1 MNNSLQ
7 CTICERIFSTKSNL
21 NQHLKKKYPC
31 EKKITIYKCDNC
43 HKMFSSNFWLN
54 HHKNNRK
61 IACTPL
67 HITLAKEN
75 ENLKKNYER
84 LIYINDKNTK
94 IHKKTKNIIN
104 SNIDDREFGC
114 VYFIQPEYN
123 LKSNTYKFGYSSNL
137 NFKRVSS
144 YGANSKL
151 YFYKACKNANEV
163 ERCVLEELSLH
174 YEKLKNEY
182 FIIDDVDGAIDIIID
197 KIKNM

>member
-1 MNNSLQ
+1 MNNLQ
-7 CTICERIFSTKSNL
+7 CNICDKVFSTKSNL
-21 NQHLKKKYPC
+21 TQHLKNKKYPC
-31 EKKITIYKCDNC
+31 NIQKEIKKYICDIC
-43 HKMFSSNFWLN
+43 KKEFSSKRCLN
-54 HHKNNRK
+54 NHGKKRNPC
-61 IACTPL
+61 IPA

-75 ENLKKNYER
+75 EELKKKYKEQVNYNREK
-84 LIYINDKNTK
+84 IIKNK
-94 IHKKTKNIIN
+94 PEIK
-104 SNIDDREFGC
+104 DEDCFGC
-114 VYFIQPEYN
+114 VYFIQAEYN